1 MKALELL
8 GRGEA
13 GVIALAE
20 SSHAC
25 EMAAPVV
32 LIFGGTRLDTVQR
45 SGILVCRIYVRE
57 TSEKALIWDAS
68 LRGAAALHYMDR

>member
-1 MKALELL
+1 
-8 GRGEA
+8 
-13 GVIALAE
+13 
-20 SSHAC
+20 
-25 EMAAPVV
+25 MAAPVV